1 MLAWS
6 APANITE
13 LHGFLS
19 LTGYYRKFIRN
30 YGLIARPLT
39 ILLRK
44 GCFKWSEE
52 ADEAFTKL
60 KQEITTTPILAMP
73 DFTEPFIIETDAS
86 GDGIGAV
93 LSQQGIAFLYLI
105 GAYHWYQSRSFAMST
120 NKERIKRVK
129 TKLGR
134 MQNEIQRLDGQAV
147 TWNTFVDEL
156 WARFGPTE
164 CEDFDEAL
172 SHVQQTGTLRDYQKE
187 FERLGNK
194 VHGWTQRALVGT
206 FMEGLKPEI
215 SEEIRLFRPK
225 TLKEA
230 ISLARMKDEQIT
242 LTWEEIQRR
251 RAQGLCF
258 NCNEKFTTGHRCTK
272 AQLLIL
278 EAEEESEETLETVPT
293 EEASYDPKITFYA
306 LTGWTTPQTMCV
318 KAKIGPYEII
328 VLIDSGS
335 THNFISTRL
344 ANVLKLPIVPTTAFP
359 VKVANSEKL
368 ACQGK
373 FENIQILIQDIPFS
387 LMVYA
392 LPILGLDLVLGV
404 QWLEEL
410 GTVECNWKSLTMN
423 FNWNNRPRHL
433 QGLNPQSL
441 QTATVA
447 EVNKEIKQGHEAFAI
462 CFQLQ
467 LEEVTAPAA
476 MQGLLRNYKELFQ
489 EPTQL
494 PPKREIDHCI
504 TLKEGTEPINI
515 RPYRYAHFQKEEIEK
530 QVQEMLNSGL
540 IRPSTSPFSSSV
552 VLVKKKKWKLEV
564 LYRLPRPQ

>member
-93 LSQQGIAFLYLI
+93 LSQQ
-105 GAYHWYQSRSFAMST
+105 
-120 NKERIKRVK
+120 
-129 TKLGR
+129 
-134 MQNEIQRLDGQAV
+134 DGQAV